1 MNNDNDSTHY
11 ADAEKIKK
19 LINQKFPKPVINSQT
34 AKNLPEPMDIAVH
47 HKSIEPS
54 ADSRV
59 PEGFDACIEIGSTAE
74 HIEARKFEYFA
85 YRAVNVNSRK
95 NRDFMMSEVRDL
107 LFNGEH
113 LPMAAR
119 AWLIYVLIHCDG
131 RPIIREIVNLLL
143 NTALLPINSRALLY
157 RSLGSLKDIPH
168 ETKGRPIASQSE
180 FKEALLD
187 FLNETGVP
195 IPRGQVV
202 ARLKMAAE
210 RMPASY
216 EKIRRIYYS
225 KGFQERLLNTSS
237 GRMCWSLEEFLN
249 WDD

>member
-113 LPMAAR
+113 LP
-119 AWLIYVLIHCDG
+119 LSLIHIFQVLNLFLLVFTLSRLLGVYLVGCK
-131 RPIIREIVNLLL
+131 REI
-143 NTALLPINSRALLY
+143 R
-157 RSLGSLKDIPH
+157 
-168 ETKGRPIASQSE
+168 
-180 FKEALLD
+180 
-187 FLNETGVP
+187 
-195 IPRGQVV
+195 
-202 ARLKMAAE
+202 
-210 RMPASY
+210 
-216 EKIRRIYYS
+216 
-225 KGFQERLLNTSS
+225 
-237 GRMCWSLEEFLN
+237 
-249 WDD
+249 

>member
-1 MNNDNDSTHY
+1 M
-11 ADAEKIKK
+11 
-19 LINQKFPKPVINSQT
+19 
-34 AKNLPEPMDIAVH
+34 
-47 HKSIEPS
+47 
-54 ADSRV
+54 
-59 PEGFDACIEIGSTAE
+59 
-74 HIEARKFEYFA
+74 
-85 YRAVNVNSRK
+85 
-95 NRDFMMSEVRDL
+95 
-107 LFNGEH
+107 
-113 LPMAAR
+113 
-119 AWLIYVLIHCDG
+119 
-131 RPIIREIVNLLL
+131 NLLL

-225 KGFQERLLNTSS
+225 KGFQERLLNTSP